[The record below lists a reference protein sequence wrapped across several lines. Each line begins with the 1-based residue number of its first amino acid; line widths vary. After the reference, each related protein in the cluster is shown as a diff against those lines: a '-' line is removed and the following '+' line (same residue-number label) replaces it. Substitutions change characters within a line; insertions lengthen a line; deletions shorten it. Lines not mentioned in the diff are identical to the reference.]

1 MSMFEV
7 LPSLKF
13 LYKCHCTLHLNLASE
28 MDPHFTLY
36 LNCFLLFS
44 KCLFVRR
51 KRKAQSH
58 QLLIQIFS
66 CLANFCRRLPAGNE
80 NIKWDNPQQT
90 SGLRQ
95 SPPRPGTHRG
105 RGRRTSFVRY
115 FMRFHF
121 DRNIKIDI
129 ARASIEYLP
138 CLTYETLI
146 MRHLCTV
153 PRPPRLASL
162 VSCLISHD
170 HSTLHS
176 TTLSP
181 VTAVVPGPTLST
193 ATALWGY
200 LLCPP
205 STSSSLETCVC
216 SSPCLCSWQGFNHFA
231 VAQNSADSQKP
242 LSTKHKRTAG
252 KLEGLTSR
260 LTHWF

>member
-51 KRKAQSH
+51 KRKTQSH

-95 SPPRPGTHRG
+95 SPPRQGTHRG

-176 TTLSP
+176 TTLSLP
-181 VTAVVPGPTLST
+181 QSHVVIVINSNSTLKI
-193 ATALWGY
+193 
-200 LLCPP
+200 
-205 STSSSLETCVC
+205 
-216 SSPCLCSWQGFNHFA
+216 FA
-231 VAQNSADSQKP
+231 VSTVHLIKP
-242 LSTKHKRTAG
+242 GDMCL
-252 KLEGLTSR
+252 
-260 LTHWF
+260 

>member
-105 RGRRTSFVRY
+105 RGRRTSFVRS

-121 DRNIKIDI
+121 DRTIKIDI

-146 MRHLCTV
+146 MRKLCTV

-162 VSCLISHD
+162 VSCLVSHL
-170 HSTLHS
+170 SWSLHA
-176 TTLSP
+176 TQHNT
-181 VTAVVPGPTLST
+181 VTAVVPRCHCYQQQQHFEDICCVHRPPHQAWRHVFVVLLVSALDRALITLLWLR
-193 ATALWGY
+193 TALT
-200 LLCPP
+200 LK
-205 STSSSLETCVC
+205 
-216 SSPCLCSWQGFNHFA
+216 NHFP
-231 VAQNSADSQKP
+231 QNIK
-242 LSTKHKRTAG
+242 
-252 KLEGLTSR
+252 GLR
-260 LTHWF
+260 EN